1 MQICDWRQLD
11 ADIAKITLALSQSAA
26 APNPFY
32 IVTLLD
38 SPASQRLAAGQW
50 IRSEAPSESAPAFAP
65 RPVRDKIHIG
75 YFSAD
80 YHEHATSYLIAE
92 LFELHDRDRFRI
104 SAISFGPESHGPMRK
119 RLQAA
124 CDEFIDVRDKSDA
137 ETVALCRAKHI
148 DIAIDLKGFTQD
160 NRLGIFS
167 RRVAPLQVNYLGYP
181 GTLAAPYIDY
191 MIADRTLVP
200 GQSQQH
206 YSEKLIY
213 LPHCYQANDTKRV
226 VAEKSFTRAE
236 LGLPTDGFIFC
247 CFNNS
252 YKITPAIFHR
262 WMRILARVE
271 NSVLWLLADNPAAVR
286 NLRREAAARYVA
298 PERLIFA
305 ERIDLPHHLA
315 RHRAA
320 DLFLDTLPCNAHT
333 TASDALWAGVPVL
346 TCAGESLAARVAA
359 SLLTAIGLP
368 ELIASTQDQYELMA
382 VDLAHDREK
391 LAALARKLA
400 ENKRDAPLF
409 DTPRFTRDIEAGY
422 EMIHARH
429 RAGEAPEH
437 IDVPDRPSSA
447 IVCSRY

>member
-1 MQICDWRQLD
+1 
-11 ADIAKITLALSQSAA
+11 
-26 APNPFY
+26 
-32 IVTLLD
+32 
-38 SPASQRLAAGQW
+38 
-50 IRSEAPSESAPAFAP
+50 
-65 RPVRDKIHIG
+65 
-75 YFSAD
+75 
-80 YHEHATSYLIAE
+80 
-92 LFELHDRDRFRI
+92 
-104 SAISFGPESHGPMRK
+104 
-119 RLQAA
+119 
-124 CDEFIDVRDKSDA
+124 
-137 ETVALCRAKHI
+137 
-148 DIAIDLKGFTQD
+148 
-160 NRLGIFS
+160 
-167 RRVAPLQVNYLGYP
+167 
-181 GTLAAPYIDY
+181 
-191 MIADRTLVP
+191 
-200 GQSQQH
+200 
-206 YSEKLIY
+206 
-213 LPHCYQANDTKRV
+213 
-226 VAEKSFTRAE
+226 
-236 LGLPTDGFIFC
+236 
-247 CFNNS
+247 
-252 YKITPAIFHR
+252 
-262 WMRILARVE
+262 MRILARVE

-391 LAALARKLA
+391 LPALARKLA

-409 DTPRFTRDIEAGY
+409 DTPRFTRDIETGY

-437 IDVPDRPSSA
+437 IDVPDRPSGA
-447 IVCSRY
+447 IVCSRD